1 MKMGSYRIMTGNEAC
16 ARAAIASGMRFFAG
30 YPITPATEIA
40 ELCSELLPKED
51 GVYMQ
56 MEDELASIG
65 AIIGASATGK
75 KAMTATSGPGFSLM
89 QENLGW
95 AYINEIPLVIVDVMR
110 KGPSGGSATLPAQ
123 ADIMQTK
130 WGTHGD
136 YRSVVLAP
144 NSVEEIYTETIRAF
158 NLAEKFRQPVI
169 LLYDAVLAHMSEKIY
184 VPDEDEI
191 EVIDRAKPASK
202 ENYVP
207 FRYEDSS
214 VQPLGHFGEGYNIH
228 MSGLTHDETGF
239 PVSNQDTKGLE
250 ILIHHLFD
258 KIDEHYDDE
267 IKRYEAYMCDDADV
281 LVVSIGI
288 TSRSAKSAVR
298 QARAMGIRAGLFR
311 PITMWPFP
319 HRDFSR
325 INLHAKAIVTA
336 EMNRGQLNQVAIED
350 IDRNQKLLMKNLY
363 DGDQIRDVDILN
375 SIIEAN
381 KYEQ

>member
-40 ELCSELLPKED
+40 ELCSELLPQKD

-136 YRSVVLAP
+136 YRALVLTP

-207 FRYEDSS
+207 FHYEDSS

-239 PVSNQDTKGLE
+239 PVSNQDTTGLE

-258 KIDEHYDDE
+258 KIDHRYDEE

-288 TSRSAKSAVR
+288 TSRSAKSAVK

-319 HRDFSR
+319 HHDYSEYVERS
-325 INLHAKAIVTA
+325 KAVVTA
-336 EMNRGQLNQVAIED
+336 EMNSGQLNQVVIED
-350 IDRNQKLLMKNLY
+350 IDRNQKLFMKNLY
-363 DGDQIRDVDILN
+363 DGNQIRDIDILN

-381 KYEQ
+381 KYEK

>member
-1 MKMGSYRIMTGNEAC
+1 MDNYKIITGNEAC

-40 ELCSELLPKED
+40 ELCSELLPQVD
-51 GVYMQ
+51 GTYMQ

-65 AIIGASATGK
+65 AVIGASAAGK

-95 AYINEIPLVIVDVMR
+95 AYINEIPCVIVDVMR
-110 KGPSGGSATLPAQ
+110 KGPSGGSSTLPAQ

-136 YRSVVLAP
+136 YRSLVLTPA
-144 NSVEEIYTETIRAF
+144 SVEEIYHETIRAF

-169 LLYDAVLAHMSEKIY
+169 LLYDAVLAHMSEKVLI
-184 VPDEDEI
+184 PDDDELGI
-191 EVIDRAKPASK
+191 IDRARPASK
-202 ENYVP
+202 NNYNP
-207 FRYEDSS
+207 FNYADSS

-239 PVSNQDTKGLE
+239 PVSNQNTTGLQ

-258 KIDEHYDDE
+258 KIDDHYDKE
-267 IKRYEAYMCDDADV
+267 IKKYEAYRCEDADV

-288 TSRSAKSAVR
+288 TSRSAKNAVK
-298 QARAMGIRAGLFR
+298 QAREMGIKAGLFR

-319 HRDFSR
+319 HEDFSR
-325 INLHAKAIVTA
+325 INYHSKAIVTA
-336 EMNRGQLNQVAIED
+336 EMNNGQLNQVVTED
-350 IDRNQKLLMKNLY
+350 IDRNQKLVMKNLY
-363 DGDQIRDVDILN
+363 DGNQIRDIDILN

-381 KYEQ
+381 KYEKR

>member
-1 MKMGSYRIMTGNEAC
+1 MTMGSYRIMTGNEAC

-136 YRSVVLAP
+136 FRALVLTP
-144 NSVEEIYTETIRAF
+144 NSVEEIYTETVRAF

-184 VPDEDEI
+184 VPDKDEI

-202 ENYVP
+202 EGYNP
-207 FRYEDSS
+207 FRYSDSS

-239 PVSNQDTKGLE
+239 PVSNQDTTGLE

-258 KIDEHYDDE
+258 KIDDHYDDE
-267 IKRYEAYMCDDADV
+267 IKKYEAYLCDDADV

-288 TSRSAKSAVR
+288 TSRSAKSAVKK
-298 QARAMGIRAGLFR
+298 ARAMGIKAGLFR

-319 HRDFSR
+319 HKDLSR
-325 INLHAKAIVTA
+325 YDIHTKAIVTA
-336 EMNRGQLNQVAIED
+336 EMNNGQLNQVVIED
-350 IDRNQKLLMKNLY
+350 IDRNQKLVMKNLY
-363 DGDQIRDVDILN
+363 DGNQIRDIDILN

-381 KYEQ
+381 KYEK